1 MQWRWTSHPAR
12 RRPQDVFLLA
22 AVVLLSAWA
31 VLVTLQSPLL
41 AALAVVVLMVSVSPF
56 WLPTHY
62 QLDDDGVEARRLWTK
77 RRRSWVDL
85 RRAQIG
91 PGAAL
96 VSPFARPTWMDRHRG
111 VMLYFD
117 GLGPDSARAAVL
129 SELRARFP

>member
-1 MQWRWTSHPAR
+1 M
-12 RRPQDVFLLA
+12 FLLA
-22 AVVLLSAWA
+22 SVVLLSVWA
-31 VLVTLQSPLL
+31 VLITLESPLL
-41 AALAVVVLMVSVSPF
+41 AALAAVILMVSVAPF

-62 QLDDDGVEARRLWTK
+62 RLDDDGVEARRLWTTK
-77 RRRSWVDL
+77 RRSWTDL

-117 GLGPDSARAAVL
+117 GLDARDAVVAAL
-129 SELRARFP
+129 KERLP